1 MNKKDFD
8 KIMNILD
15 LMEIE
20 LDKIALAFGHYSFK
34 DFSYSSKYNF
44 PLIVEKVEVLR
55 CNA

>member
-20 LDKIALAFGHYSFK
+20 LDKIALAFGHCSFK
-34 DFSYSSKYNF
+34 DFSYPSKYNF
-44 PLIVEKVEVLR
+44 PLIVEKMEVLR